1 LLRNCTSTTELASLS
16 VVAARV
22 CREPTDGREGE

>member
-1 LLRNCTSTTELASLS
+1 VGFDRLKPRNVVVS